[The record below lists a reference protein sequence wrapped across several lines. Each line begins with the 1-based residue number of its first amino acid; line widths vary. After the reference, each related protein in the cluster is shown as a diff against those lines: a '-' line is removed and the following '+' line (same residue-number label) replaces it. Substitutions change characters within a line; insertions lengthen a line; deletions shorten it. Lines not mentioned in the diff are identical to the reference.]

1 MRVSGRCHCGEIEY
15 HAIVNPEQV
24 GVCHCS
30 DCQSLTGSAWR
41 VTVPALASVFEL
53 RKGEPRRYVK
63 TADSGARRV
72 HAFCG
77 DCGSPVYSCAEE
89 KPQSY
94 TLRVGCLAQRAL
106 LHPRRQQWCDSALR
120 WSGDLTKLP
129 KLERQ

>member
-72 HAFCG
+72 QSSRSESSVTG
-77 DCGSPVYSCAEE
+77 